1 MGSLF
6 KKVAGLLGH
15 FEEHFST
22 IASVANTFNS
32 QNFIIFRLKDLKFYF
47 ATSSVECCSWQL
59 CWPFVNFGIEI
70 GNGIDITNAIISSFI
85 KHMNPKLSRVVT
97 QDKRSPHTKSCDTL
111 ILSSSD
117 KLKNVILHAH
127 KAYGPQT

>member
-32 QNFIIFRLKDLKFYF
+32 QNFIIIRSKDLKFYF

-59 CWPFVNFGIEI
+59 CCPCVNLGIEI
-70 GNGIDITNAIISSFI
+70 GIGIDITNAIISSFI
-85 KHMNPKLSRVVT
+85 KHMDPKLSRVGI
-97 QDKRSPHTKSCDTL
+97 QDKRSPPTKSRDTS

-117 KLKNVILHAH
+117 K
-127 KAYGPQT
+127 